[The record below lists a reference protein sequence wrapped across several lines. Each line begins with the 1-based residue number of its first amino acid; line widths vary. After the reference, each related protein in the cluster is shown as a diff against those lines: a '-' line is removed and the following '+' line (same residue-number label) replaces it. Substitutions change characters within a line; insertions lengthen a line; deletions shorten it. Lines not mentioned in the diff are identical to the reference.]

1 VTLTNLPPSRQPAN
15 GRIPPPRP
23 GQRVRAIPL
32 QAELLPGGGIRISS
46 PLARGWA
53 GHARTAVE
61 LANTLAHA
69 FTEVEIAGYAMA
81 HGANYDQDRLTEQV
95 EGDALAGTKM
105 ARRRGPVARR
115 AAHPPEAWSM
125 HHDGSW
131 RSPAGRRYPPDS
143 PHVQRV
149 IAKLTAKGAMVDTHK
164 EPGVA

>member
-1 VTLTNLPPSRQPAN
+1 MYDNHRLP
-15 GRIPPPRP
+15 GLRP
-23 GQRVRAIPL
+23 GQRVRTIPL
-32 QAELLPGGGIRISS
+32 QAEILPEGGVRISS

-61 LANTLAHA
+61 LVDALAHA

-95 EGDALAGTKM
+95 PGDPLAGAKM
-105 ARRRGPVARR
+105 TRKRGPVQRR

-125 HHDGSW
+125 NDDGSW
-131 RSPAGRRYPPDS
+131 RSPAGRRYPASS

-149 IAKLTAKGAMVDTHK
+149 IAKLEAKGITVDTHK

>member
-1 VTLTNLPPSRQPAN
+1 MTNLPPSRQPVN

-23 GQRVRAIPL
+23 GQRVRTIPL

-61 LANTLAHA
+61 LARALVHA

-81 HGANYDQDRLTEQV
+81 HGESYDQDRLTQQV
-95 EGDALAGTKM
+95 AGDPLAGSKM
-105 ARRRGPVARR
+105 ARRRGAVQRR

-125 HHDGSW
+125 NDDGSW
-131 RSPAGRRYPPDS
+131 RSPAGRRYPATS

-149 IAKLTAKGAMVDTHK
+149 IAKLQAKGITVDTPRQH
-164 EPGVA
+164 GVA

>member
-1 VTLTNLPPSRQPAN
+1 MYDNRRLP
-15 GRIPPPRP
+15 GLRP
-23 GQRVRAIPL
+23 GQRVRTIPL
-32 QAELLPGGGIRISS
+32 QAEILPEGGVRISS

-61 LANTLAHA
+61 LVNALAHA

-95 EGDALAGTKM
+95 AGDPLAGAKM
-105 ARRRGPVARR
+105 TRKRGPVQRR

-125 HHDGSW
+125 NDDGSW
-131 RSPAGRRYPPDS
+131 RSPAGRRYPASS

-149 IAKLTAKGAMVDTHK
+149 IAKLEAKGLPVDTHK
-164 EPGVA
+164 EHGVA